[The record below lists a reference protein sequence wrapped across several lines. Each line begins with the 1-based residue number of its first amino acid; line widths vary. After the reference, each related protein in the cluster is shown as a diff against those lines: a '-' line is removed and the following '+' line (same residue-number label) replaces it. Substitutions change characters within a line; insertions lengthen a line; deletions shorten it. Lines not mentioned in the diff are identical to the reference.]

1 MYPFNVLAWVARKSD
16 KWFDVFPAFN
26 QIIDALKKLVITMI
40 ACAFILCVNVAIV
53 RSLFNWS
60 LFYTGDLTI
69 TDTSMNFGKH
79 SILWLSSMLTLLLMQ
94 NIFKLTRERLDLYT
108 GKNDKDL
115 YNNVT
120 GDAKT
125 MWEKIK
131 KTPDT
136 VKNIVSGA
144 KKITGKK

>member
-1 MYPFNVLAWVARKSD
+1 
-16 KWFDVFPAFN
+16 
-26 QIIDALKKLVITMI
+26 MI

-144 KKITGKK
+144 KK